1 MTIRKSINA
10 SKLNDQLGN
19 LDCCARR
26 APARTYDE
34 AKKVSSLVSDIAD
47 HIMAEIRCAG
57 LVANGD
63 DRMREVEAVIYGYI
77 KSCNPDSYGLIAG
90 EGFGEYLSGPAG
102 GRVMAQCIR
111 DRDFIESMRT
121 IYPIDLPQSSD

>member
-10 SKLNDQLGN
+10 SELNGQLSN
-19 LDCCARR
+19 LDCCARH

-34 AKKVSSLVSDIAD
+34 AKKVSALVSDIAD
-47 HIMAEIRCAG
+47 HIMTEIRCAG
-57 LVANGD
+57 LIANSD
-63 DRMREVEAVIYGYI
+63 DRMREVEAAIYGYI
-77 KSCNPDSYGLIAG
+77 KSCNPDSYDLITG
-90 EGFGEYLSGPAG
+90 EGFGEHLHGPAG

-121 IYPIDLPQSSD
+121 IYPIDPPQSSD